1 MSVIFAI
8 YQPKLML
15 QTSTIINCEHYTFE
29 NHYKFE
35 LEQDSGRIAP
45 CSIKWGNTKTGT
57 DLMAGGLK
65 ACSLMCLMVVADYQ
79 LEIQLDLSIRICIKI
94 NKWDLI

>member
-8 YQPKLML
+8 SQPKLML

-35 LEQDSGRIAP
+35 LEQDSGRVAP
-45 CSIKWGNTKTGT
+45 CSIKWGNTKTGRVNRT
-57 DLMAGGLK
+57 MLRK
-65 ACSLMCLMVVADYQ
+65 QKS
-79 LEIQLDLSIRICIKI
+79 S
-94 NKWDLI
+94 NKVSHYKTSELYYGSFRFI